1 MAQRGQHVLIVD
13 DGVARQRILEVIM
26 ERTGRWVTI
35 AQNGDEAMAILKST
49 LHPLVVLVDAR
60 MRYLVDGKQV
70 SLLLTLLA
78 NPEYTR
84 THAFI
89 VTAPPTVETERLEI
103 VETAQRLGD
112 EAHVGWLE
120 LPGRFTKIAALTDAA
135 ERFVKSRA

>member
-26 ERTGRWVTI
+26 ERTERWVTI

-78 NPEYTR
+78 NRSTPGLTR
-84 THAFI
+84 
-89 VTAPPTVETERLEI
+89 
-103 VETAQRLGD
+103 
-112 EAHVGWLE
+112 
-120 LPGRFTKIAALTDAA
+120 
-135 ERFVKSRA
+135 SS